1 MADEHL
7 SHGNGHHLAEYKA
20 MCRAINGKKTA
31 LIIGGL
37 SLFLIVAGAGT
48 WITNNRGLGIFFM
61 VLGVIYPLLFH
72 LVSNRAIR
80 KVYRTTK
87 ISQNLPLDYTF
98 EPERLIVKSTNG
110 ESQIRYEDL
119 YKVIE
124 TPTHFYLMIGGRQAY
139 IVVKANCEPA
149 LIAFLKALREQIG
162 RKNQSAGHSK
172 AR

>member
-1 MADEHL
+1 MNTYHTATVITY
-7 SHGNGHHLAEYKA
+7 AEYKA

-98 EPERLIVKSTNG
+98 ESERVIVKSTNG
-110 ESQIRYEDL
+110 ESQIRYEDR
-119 YKVIE
+119 
-124 TPTHFYLMIGGRQAY
+124 RQAGLY
-139 IVVKANCEPA
+139 RGEGE
-149 LIAFLKALREQIG
+149 LRAGADRFFKSAPGADRPQKSIG
-162 RKNQSAGHSK
+162 RPFKSALNAFG
-172 AR
+172 RDLYRC